1 MVRFLIRA
9 AIWLA
14 SAAIGLLI
22 ANAVLDDMILSA
34 SSFVTAVLIF
44 ATVQSII
51 GPFLAKVT
59 ARNASALLGAVG
71 LLSTIVAL
79 VVTAA
84 VSDGLS
90 ISGFGTWVL
99 ASLIVWL
106 ATMLATLVLPMI
118 FLRKAVGDRR

>member
-1 MVRFLIRA
+1 VIRFLIRT

-22 ANAVLDDMILSA
+22 ANALLSDMTLTA
-34 SSFVTAVLIF
+34 SSFVTEVIIF
-44 ATVQSII
+44 AVVQSVI
-51 GPFLAKVT
+51 GPFLARVT

-84 VSDGLS
+84 ISDGLS
-90 ISGFGTWVL
+90 IHGFSTWVL

-106 ATMLATLVLPMI
+106 ATMLATLFLPII
-118 FLRKAVGDRR
+118 FLKKAASGRG